1 MPFKRSRSTFETDHH
16 VSFAVYGSPLPQDDE
31 TRDDGS
37 YLPLWKQEVRDERG
51 RKRLH
56 GAFTGGFSAGYFNTV
71 GSKEG
76 WTPSAFVSS
85 RANRH
90 KNTASAQQRAEDYM
104 DEEDLADKA
113 EADKIQTSEAFAGMG
128 SSVQSETSHD
138 VLGSLLKATGNTI
151 GLRLLRR
158 MGWKD
163 GQGIGP
169 KVRRTARLDP
179 DHGTVDSQAEMHL
192 FAPDDVPMIQFSR
205 KKDRKGLGYRGEAK
219 LQGFGSHGYA
229 INDDQDDDNEGEGFE
244 SDGSQLHSLERSKP
258 RRAAPGAFGVG
269 VLNDTGSDDENPYEM
284 GPKIKYNRV
293 LGGDKK
299 KKQKKRVSSVANPTF
314 AKTPK
319 YVPTMGRIE
328 DRLGRSHDGRP
339 PLRGFVMAKLSEDFG
354 SLMSRYAPPPV
365 PLDWKTALEPSK
377 ESIGN
382 LPYISTAD
390 AAKASKYNP
399 QSRAA
404 VLGEQALPGKSVFD
418 YLSVEARDKIAA
430 ASGKTNLPQAGGDDD
445 EETEEWTG
453 VRHKALWDQ
462 VPKLDGESAAAALA
476 RISNG
481 PYADDEAKR
490 GRYRRYL
497 EQVSGGEVALAQ
509 KPAFMAEQDFVQELH
524 EFYNCARIFKPMTGF
539 MASRFTTSK
548 AAKNFIGNNAAAEV
562 LSRPEAKMA
571 DGAEEAAKMGMFGH
585 LTRSVVDFYPTRL
598 LCKRFNVRA
607 PAHARPDNMPDG
619 NDSKRAPGCMSNP
632 VRYDAAPLSPPRHDG
647 GPDQTRG
654 HGKSGHGVAHG
665 VTRGAVSPEQTVV
678 EAIDAHRNEAVEA
691 AAANAEVLGAIFGE
705 SDDGSE

>member
-90 KNTASAQQRAEDYM
+90 KNATSAQQRAEDYM

-113 EADKIQTSEAFAGMG
+113 EAEKIQTSEAFAGIG
-128 SSVQSETSHD
+128 SSLQGETSHD
-138 VLGSLLKATGNTI
+138 VFGSLLKSNGNTM

-163 GQGIGP
+163 GQGVGP
-169 KVRRTARLDP
+169 KVRRSARLDAGH
-179 DHGTVDSQAEMHL
+179 DTVDSQAETHL
-192 FAPDDVPMIQFSR
+192 FAPDDVPMIQFSG
-205 KKDRKGLGYRGEAK
+205 KKDRKGLGYQGEAK
-219 LQGFGSHGYA
+219 LQGLGSRGHA
-229 INDDQDDDNEGEGFE
+229 INDDQDDDNEAEAFGR
-244 SDGSQLHSLERSKP
+244 DGALLHSLERSRPKK
-258 RRAAPGAFGVG
+258 AAPSAFGVG
-269 VLNDTGSDDENPYEM
+269 ILNDTGSDDEDPYEM

-293 LGGDKK
+293 LGGDKR
-299 KKQKKRVSSVANPTF
+299 KKQKKKVSAVANPTF
-314 AKTPK
+314 ANTPK
-319 YVPTMGRIE
+319 YVPKMARAE
-328 DRLGRSHDGRP
+328 DRLGRCHDGWP
-339 PLRGFVMAKLSEDFG
+339 PLRGFVLAKFSEDFS
-354 SLMSRYAPPPV
+354 SLLSRYAPPPV
-365 PLDWKTALEPSK
+365 PLGWKTALKPWS
-377 ESIGN
+377 ESIDI
-382 LPYISTAD
+382 LPYVSTAD
-390 AAKASKYNP
+390 AAKDSKYNP

-430 ASGKTNLPQAGGDDD
+430 ASGKTNLPQAGDVI
-445 EETEEWTG
+445 EEAKARTE
-453 VRHKALWDQ
+453 VCHSALWDQ
-462 VPKLDGESAAAALA
+462 VPKLDRESAAAALA

-490 GRYRRYL
+490 ARYRRYV
-497 EQVSGGEVALAQ
+497 EQHCGAGLPLAQ
-509 KPAFMAEQDFVQELH
+509 KPALMSDQDFVQELH

-539 MASRFTTSK
+539 MASRFTTSR
-548 AAKNFIGNNAAAEV
+548 AAKHCTGSNASGE
-562 LSRPEAKMA
+562 LLCRPEPKTA

-585 LTRSVVDFYPTRL
+585 LTRSIADFYPTRL
-598 LCKRFNVRA
+598 LCKRFNVRP

-619 NDSKRAPGCMSNP
+619 RETKRAPGCMSHP
-632 VRYDAAPLSPPRHDG
+632 VRYDAPPPSPPRYDG
-647 GPDQTRG
+647 APDQTWG
-654 HGKSGHGVAHG
+654 HGKSDDDVAHG
-665 VTRGAVSPEQTVV
+665 LTRVPVAPEQAVV
-678 EAIDAHRNEAVEA
+678 EAIDAEHNEAVEA
-691 AAANAEVLGAIFGE
+691 AAANADVLEAIFGE
-705 SDDGSE
+705 SDDGGE